1 LRLCFILGAI
11 FLVAQATLSAE
22 PRAAITLI
30 VDVKNQSVTSD
41 SRELEARFLKP
52 MGGQLG
58 VFVQNLTMDPKP
70 VVLQF
75 RDLLESRYDM
85 YVNGKY
91 LGVKSCG
98 ELQQGL
104 SAEVPG
110 RIVNSD
116 LVLCL
121 EKVRPLIDAEYSRLK
136 DVKSPEPA
144 RICATLQQA
153 MGWVRSALQ
162 VEKTYR
168 SLTVVLAPEGHVL
181 QRPPVPTRLDDEET
195 IEAVTRAC
203 KLLHEA
209 RSRMST
215 VIKDVQLRDS
225 AVTSLTPV
233 DFATSF
239 TIKNGKPQVE
249 FVVTN
254 YCNLPVSGK
263 VTADVPAGWKSEK
276 VAWSFSK
283 LPTGRSYR
291 ATFSLSRNK
300 SNATLPDGVRMCANM
315 SLVQNALRADYSIR
329 TIARSPKLTSAI
341 TPDAQSRDSSCS
353 NPSDESAK

>member
-1 LRLCFILGAI
+1 MCFILGAI
-11 FLVAQATLSAE
+11 FLVAQPTLSAE
-22 PRAAITLI
+22 QRAAVTLI
-30 VDVKNQSVTSD
+30 ADVKNQSVTFD
-41 SRELEARFLKP
+41 SKELEARFLKP

-58 VFVQNLTMDPKP
+58 IFVQNLTLDPKP

-75 RDLLESRYDM
+75 RDLLESRYDL

-91 LGVKSCG
+91 LGVRSCE

-110 RIVNSD
+110 RIVDSD
-116 LVLCL
+116 MVTCL

-136 DVKSPEPA
+136 NIKSAEPA

-195 IEAVTRAC
+195 TEAVTRAC

-215 VIKDVQLRDS
+215 VVKDIQLRDS

-239 TIKNGKPQVE
+239 AIKNGKPQVE
-249 FVVTN
+249 FVITN
-254 YCNLPVSGK
+254 YCNLPVSGRI
-263 VTADVPAGWKSEK
+263 TADMPAGWKSEK
-276 VAWSFSK
+276 VSWSFSK
-283 LPTGRSYR
+283 LPAGRSFR

-300 SNATLPDGVRMCANM
+300 PNAALPDGVRMCANIN
-315 SLVQNALRADYSIR
+315 LVQNALRADYSIR
-329 TIARSPKLTSAI
+329 TIARTPGLTSAI
-341 TPDAQSRDSSCS
+341 MPDAQSRDSSCS
-353 NPSDESAK
+353 NSSDESAK